1 VNLLQSLLR
10 RSASTT
16 QRYDGVD
23 FSGIDPLDFSW
34 SFGGTTYTG
43 LPGSTNGRTETLES
57 NFLGMVQG
65 AYKRNGVI
73 FACERLRLSVFSEA
87 RFMYREIRKGR
98 PGNLFGDSGDL
109 RTAGSRGLALLGSP
123 WPNGT
128 TGDLLTRSLQDADLA
143 GNAFWTV
150 RNGHLRRMRPDWVAI
165 VMGSHDDP
173 QVGPDDLD
181 AELLGYAYFPGGPF
195 NKQAE
200 PVYLLPDEVAHF
212 APTPDPIA
220 HYRGMSWLTPVI
232 REIEADTAATVHKLA
247 FFQNGATLQTI
258 VSFKDM
264 KQEVFEAFVKKMDLA
279 HKGAQNAYKTLYL
292 GGGADATVV
301 GADLRQLDFKATQ
314 GAGETR
320 ISAAAGCPAALVGLS
335 EGLQGSSLN
344 AGNLGQLRRQF
355 AEGTMSTLWRNAA
368 SSFATLVP
376 PPPSAELWYDT
387 RDIPFLREDRKDRA
401 DIAQQ
406 QASTLSALIS
416 AGYTPDSSVA
426 ALEAEDWTLLEHT
439 GLFSV
444 QLQPPG
450 AGALPGSIEAGV
462 QAPALPAS
470 PAKPVNGTPVPA
482 AITAKTGA

>member
-1 VNLLQSLLR
+1 MNLLESLWR
-10 RSASTT
+10 RNAHASLTR
-16 QRYDGVD
+16 RYDGVD
-23 FSGIDPLDFSW
+23 FSGIDPLDFTW
-34 SFGGTTYTG
+34 SFGGNSYTG
-43 LPGSTNGRTETLES
+43 VPGATSPKAETLET

-98 PGNLFGDSGDL
+98 PGDLFGDSNDL
-109 RTAGSRGLALLGSP
+109 RTSGSRGLALLGSP

-128 TGDLLTRSLQDADLA
+128 TGDLLTRTLQDADLA
-143 GNAFWTV
+143 GNAYWTV
-150 RNGHLRRMRPDWVAI
+150 RNGNLRRMRPDWVSI
-165 VMGSHDDP
+165 VMGSRNDP
-173 QVGPDDLD
+173 DIGPDDLD

-195 NKQAE
+195 NKQSE

-232 REIEADTAATVHKLA
+232 REVEADSAATVHKLA

-368 SSFATLVP
+368 GSMATLVSAP
-376 PPPSAELWYDT
+376 AGAELWYDT
-387 RDIPFLREDRKDRA
+387 RDIPFLRDDRRDRA
-401 DIAQQ
+401 DIQRT
-406 QASTLSALIS
+406 QAATIVSLATGGFTRDSAI
-416 AGYTPDSSVA
+416 A
-426 ALEAEDWTLLEHT
+426 AVTAEDMTLLVEDPNWV
-439 GLFSV
+439 SV
-444 QLQPPG
+444 QLQQSSG
-450 AGALPGSIEAGV
+450 AAPSLPAGV
-462 QAPALPAS
+462 PPKPTNGAPAP
-470 PAKPVNGTPVPA
+470 
-482 AITAKTGA
+482 ITAKTGA